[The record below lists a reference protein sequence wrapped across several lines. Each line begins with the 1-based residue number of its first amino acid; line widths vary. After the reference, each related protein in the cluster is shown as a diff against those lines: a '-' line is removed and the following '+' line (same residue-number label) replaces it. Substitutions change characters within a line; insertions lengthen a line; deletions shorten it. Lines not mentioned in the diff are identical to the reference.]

1 MGPFCRTFRRL
12 SRSSHILA
20 VVAAAVLAPFAVG
33 CGDET
38 KAPAL
43 DAHRGDALLV
53 GDGGVDGQSGDGAK
67 IGDAGS
73 DQGPQPCPRLAG
85 PADKPR
91 FVVVSHP
98 FAGAGQKA
106 TDFEVLAL
114 SSEGALTSTGTH
126 FSLGVAVDG
135 DIVFTP
141 DGEIGVVAQDDGT
154 LGVFRVNA
162 GGTIEVIHAA
172 FTGSFYAAR
181 VVASERG
188 DTMYVLDSQWR
199 NNGGGIYRIR
209 IGCDG
214 KLTDEGLIA
223 ASKLPYAMA
232 LLGSGRALVAAQDLL
247 SSQPGHD
254 AHVLDLD
261 KAQVLAGADAFGDDE
276 AIVSDLVVTHDG
288 RHALLADNSAYSTN
302 GGNRVAVVA
311 VDATGGS
318 VSPVQILKDLKDPV
332 GFAVSPYDNAAL
344 VLGAQADSI
353 WVLDYAP
360 QGNPPFAL
368 RGKLTATTS
377 TLLPSVA
384 VMLERGKLT
393 GRVLIAENV
402 SLRQVQFKPDG
413 SVEEIAIYDFG
424 SGVKAIP
431 GVLGVQP

>member
-1 MGPFCRTFRRL
+1 MGPFCRAFRRL
-12 SRSSHILA
+12 SGSRNLLA
-20 VVAAAVLAPFAVG
+20 VIAAAVLAPFATG
-33 CGDET
+33 CSDESKT
-38 KAPAL
+38 PAL
-43 DAHRGDALLV
+43 DAHSGDAMV
-53 GDGGVDGQSGDGAK
+53 AGDGGADAQRADGAPV
-67 IGDAGS
+67 GDAGG
-73 DQGPQPCPRLAG
+73 DVGIQPCPRSPG
-85 PADKPR
+85 PDDKPR

-114 SSEGALTSTGTH
+114 SSDGELSSTGTH

-135 DIVFTP
+135 EIAFTP
-141 DGEIGVVAQDDGT
+141 DGEIGVVAQDDGS

-162 GGTIEVIHAA
+162 GGTIEVIHTA
-172 FTGSFYAAR
+172 FSGSFYAAR
-181 VVASERG
+181 VVAGERG

-223 ASKLPYAMA
+223 AGKLPYAMA
-232 LLGSGRALVAAQDLL
+232 LLGSGRALVAARDLL
-247 SSQPGHD
+247 SSQAGDD
-254 AHVLDLD
+254 AHLLDLGQ
-261 KAQVLAGADAFGDDE
+261 AQVVAGADAFGDDE

-288 RHALLADNSAYSTN
+288 RHALLADNSAYSTT

-311 VDATGGS
+311 VDAAGGS
-318 VSPVQILKDLKDPV
+318 VAPVQILKDLKDPV

-344 VLGAQADSI
+344 VLGAQADSV

-368 RGKLTATTS
+368 RGKLTATTP
-377 TLLPSVA
+377 TLLPGVA

-424 SGVKAIP
+424 AGVTAIP

>member
-1 MGPFCRTFRRL
+1 MRPFCKALRRL
-12 SRSSHILA
+12 SRSGHFLA
-20 VVAAAVLAPFAVG
+20 VMAAALLAPFAAG

-38 KAPAL
+38 PPPSL
-43 DAHRGDALLV
+43 DAHGGDALIA
-53 GDGGVDGQSGDGAK
+53 GDGGVDGQASDGPK
-67 IGDAGS
+67 VGDAGS
-73 DQGPQPCPRLAG
+73 DLGPQPCPRLAG

-114 SSEGALTSTGTH
+114 SAEGVLSSTGTH

-135 DIVFTP
+135 RIVFTP

-154 LGVFRVNA
+154 LGVFRLTA
-162 GGTIEVIHAA
+162 EGTVDVIHAA
-172 FTGSFYAAR
+172 FAGSFYAAR

-209 IGCDG
+209 LGCDG

-247 SSQPGHD
+247 SSQAGDD

-318 VSPVQILKDLKDPV
+318 VAPVQILENLKDPV

-424 SGVKAIP
+424 SGIKAIP